1 MATVDFYIWKRP
13 TKDGRFP
20 ISVRITIDRKPSYIM
35 TGQKLDSLNQW
46 DAKTQRVKKS
56 HPNSVRLNNFLLNE
70 LTKANDKVLEL
81 EAKKQVSAKE
91 VRVSLKPVDEKRF
104 YFREVANRFLAEQE
118 ALGNYECHKTQ
129 KGHLKRFYAFVG
141 SGNILFKEITVDLL
155 QRYLIF
161 LKQSK
166 RFRYNENSPI
176 KPLSDRTIANHM
188 ITIRTIYN
196 RAISA
201 NLASKEDYP
210 FGAKGKVPI
219 KIGGSAKLGLDET
232 EIKRMEELDLSGKSE
247 IYNHARNIWLTEFY
261 FAGMRVTDCL
271 LLKWNDLQSGR
282 LYYKMSKNGENG
294 SVKIPDKALVI
305 IEQYKSG
312 KSDPKNLHGLIF
324 SFLWDLESLDD
335 RMEVRKKIAFTVKRL
350 NDAMINIMKW
360 IGSTKSASQ
369 HKARHSFAQ
378 RAEEKEIHP
387 KVLQKM
393 YRHESVITTMKYQS
407 NFSFKKADEAIDAV
421 LDF

>member
-35 TGQKLDSLNQW
+35 TGQKLDSLEQW

-56 HPNSVRLNNFLLNE
+56 HPNSVRLNNFLLSE
-70 LTKANDKVLEL
+70 LAKASDKVLEFKTNGQ
-81 EAKKQVSAKE
+81 ATAKE
-91 VRVSLKPVDEKRF
+91 VKDGLKPIDEKLT
-104 YFREVANRFLAEQE
+104 YFSTVASQFLADQWT
-118 ALGNYECHKTQ
+118 LGNYECYKTQ
-129 KGHLKRFYAFVG
+129 KGHLKRFYAFANN
-141 SGNILFKEITVDLL
+141 GNMPFKEITVDLL

-161 LKQSK
+161 LKQSN
-166 RFRYNENSPI
+166 RFRYNDNSPV
-176 KPLSDRTIANHM
+176 KPLSSRTIANHM

-196 RAISA
+196 RAISSKLA
-201 NLASKEDYP
+201 NQEDYP

-219 KIGGSAKLGLDET
+219 KLTGSAKMGLDEY
-232 EIKRMEELDLSGKSE
+232 EIKKIEEIDLSKKSE
-247 IYNHARNIWLTEFY
+247 IYHHARNIWLIEFY

-271 LLKWNDLQSGR
+271 LLKWQDFQSGR
-282 LYYKMSKNGENG
+282 LYYKMSKNDEHG
-294 SVKIPDKALVI
+294 SVKIPAKALAI
-305 IEQYKSG
+305 IEEYKNSKG
-312 KSDPKNLHGLIF
+312 NPQNPHGLVF
-324 SFLWDLESLDD
+324 PFLCDLVSLDN

-350 NDAMINIMKW
+350 NEAMAKIMEW
-360 IGSTKSASQ
+360 IGSTKNASQ

-378 RAEEKEIHP
+378 RAEVKEIHP

-393 YRHESVITTMKYQS
+393 YRHESVSTTMKYQS
-407 NFSFKKADEAIDAV
+407 NFSFKKADDAIDAV